1 MKFEQGN
8 LPDALYAKIVKDE
21 GENPYQETDLRSF
34 RTTQLIGPPLPITLK
49 AEHGDEITLPATSR
63 TSMFFGTVLHKMC
76 EGEETDIKK
85 YELALS
91 SVFTVDGINYQ
102 LNGTIDEVEL
112 MIEELGIEVDI
123 VIVTDNK
130 TCLLRNLGYEKPEYN
145 LQLNIYTHLLRRTN
159 KFTKKTIYK
168 LRIRYFIKDWTS
180 GSLQKELDKY
190 PDDFAVWLEGNKVAK
205 KSCKTYEEAVQ
216 FIPTLS
222 AKLQARASIV
232 PRDRSAK
239 RAEIAKQIPDSP
251 IHIVDVPVMPETEID
266 DYIHNRIK
274 YHVEKP
280 NETCLPS
287 ERWSN
292 DVRCRHFCDVK
303 SVCPYAQSKGYND

>member
-34 RTTQLIGPPLPITLK
+34 RTTQLIGPPLPVTLK
-49 AEHGDEITLPATSR
+49 EEYGDEITLPATSR

-76 EGEETDIKK
+76 EGEETDLKK
-85 YELALS
+85 YELPLS
-91 SVFTVDGINYQ
+91 RVFTVDDVDYQ
-102 LNGTIDEVEL
+102 LNGTVDELEL
-112 MIEELGIEVDI
+112 DGNEVI
-123 VIVTDNK
+123 LTDNK
-130 TCLLRNLGYEKPEYN
+130 TCLLRNLGYPKPEYD
-145 LQLNIYTHLLRRTN
+145 LQLNIYKHLASRQLDQHSV
-159 KFTKKTIYK
+159 YK

-205 KSCKTYEEAVQ
+205 KSCKTMEEAAL

-239 RAEIAKQIPDSP
+239 RAEIAKSIPDSP
-251 IHIVDVPVMPETEID
+251 IHIVDVPVMTPEDIEAFIKG
-266 DYIHNRIK
+266 RIK
-274 YHVEKP
+274 FHVENPYK
-280 NETCLPS
+280 TCEVS

-292 DVRCRHFCDVK
+292 DVRCRHFCDVV
-303 SVCPYAQSKGYND
+303 SVCPYADQQGYNNVI